1 MHEGQPY
8 RQIALGAVMPR
19 LALAGIAACALACQV
34 PGSERMELF
43 RESQRLTAR
52 DAEVLEQRLVEEPGD
67 VRNRTMLL
75 LYYGRSV
82 EDAHGNARRAVHT
95 LWLIKNAPETEVL
108 QTAHA
113 RLTQFDR
120 GAFASDEERDA
131 LYARMEASWL
141 RQLEAH
147 PDNPSVIRNAAQ
159 FSWLSDPERRLAL
172 LERGGALE
180 PMNPDWPEKVG
191 HELHD
196 KAWASGEPPDAAI
209 ASLAL
214 AQFERARELSN
225 PDSLLVPLAR
235 TAFHAGVMVK
245 ARRYAEA
252 AVAAAGDRM
261 VGGDREGHYGNILLG
276 QIALREGKIEE
287 ARERLL
293 TAAEFTGGTGVHR
306 PNMALARDLLQEG
319 EPAVVLEYFARC
331 ADSWPRGKEKL
342 SRWTV
347 EIEAGEIPDFGSSL
361 RF

>member
-1 MHEGQPY
+1 MQEGQPC

-19 LALAGIAACALACQV
+19 LALAGIAAFALACQV
-34 PGSERMELF
+34 PGSERMELL

-52 DAEVLEQRLVEEPGD
+52 DAEVLEQRLIEEPGN
-67 VRNRTMLL
+67 VRNRITLL
-75 LYYGRSV
+75 FYYGRTFD
-82 EDAHGNARRAVHT
+82 DADGNARRAVHT
-95 LWLIKNAPETEVL
+95 LWLIENAPDTEVL

-147 PDNPSVIRNAAQ
+147 PENPSVIRNAAQ

-172 LERGGALE
+172 LERGSALE
-180 PMNPDWPEKVG
+180 PMSAEWPEEMG

-196 KAWASGEPPDAAI
+196 RAWASGEPPDAAI

-214 AQFERARELSN
+214 AQFERAAELSD
-225 PDSLLVPLAR
+225 PDSLLVPLAQ
-235 TAFHAGVMVK
+235 TAFNAGVMVE
-245 ARRYAEA
+245 ARRYAET

-261 VGGDREGHYGNILLG
+261 VGGDREGHYGNIVLG
-276 QIALREGKIEE
+276 RIALREGKIEE

-293 TAAEFTGGTGVHR
+293 TAAEFSGGTGVHQ
-306 PNMALARDLLQEG
+306 PNMALARDLLHEG
-319 EPAVVLEYFARC
+319 EPTVVLEYLARC
-331 ADSWPRGKEKL
+331 ADSWPRGKERL
-342 SRWTV
+342 SRWAAEV
-347 EIEAGEIPDFGSSL
+347 EAGEIPDFGRYL